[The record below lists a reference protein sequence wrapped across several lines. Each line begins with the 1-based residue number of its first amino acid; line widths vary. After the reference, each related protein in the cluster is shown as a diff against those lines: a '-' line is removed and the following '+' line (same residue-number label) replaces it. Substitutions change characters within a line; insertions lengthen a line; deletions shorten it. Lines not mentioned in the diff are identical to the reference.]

1 MSIRAAFLEVNH
13 VQRQVFLITVIFG
26 DFCLQVSLSL
36 KMLLRP
42 KPQNCTYAISHRVFS
57 DNSCIKISGRRLL
70 FFFQEMIEILPLLVS
85 EKLCTAYFSVRD
97 SSGKVV
103 NFFFVMQQVGCWF
116 ASYRPR

>member
-1 MSIRAAFLEVNH
+1 MLYRIVYSV
-13 VQRQVFLITVIFG
+13 ITVASKSQEGVFG
-26 DFCLQVSLSL
+26 F
-36 KMLLRP
+36 
-42 KPQNCTYAISHRVFS
+42 
-57 DNSCIKISGRRLL
+57 

-85 EKLCTAYFSVRD
+85 GKLCTAYFSVQD